1 MTAQVS
7 FSDGPSV
14 LFLAEEPQC
23 GHSGSVSCSPRS
35 VVCDH
40 TIDESLHLHGP
51 RDSRKRCSKR
61 PLSTCL
67 FLADAG
73 GNLNPE
79 LTRPAVN
86 RKYVFL
92 KKIDFE
98 ITLLENGCGKSVL
111 LERIENHSRCPAGV
125 FFQQARVEIETQ
137 VTGSSSLSCRFC
149 CPS

>member
-1 MTAQVS
+1 MTWS
-7 FSDGPSV
+7 YDSSSV
-14 LFLAEEPQC
+14 FFRRPKCLFLAEEPQC

-86 RKYVFL
+86 RKYVF
-92 KKIDFE
+92 KKDRFRDYSF
-98 ITLLENGCGKSVL
+98 GKWKWQVSAAGTNRKSFQVS
-111 LERIENHSRCPAGV
+111 SRC
-125 FFQQARVEIETQ
+125 FF
-137 VTGSSSLSCRFC
+137 SSRHELKSRHK
-149 CPS
+149 